1 MRSLE
6 DGHEHRP
13 TDDAL
18 RVEAV
23 ELLGRHRARL
33 PALAA
38 SPPFVRGEIT
48 KDAGGYLENETT
60 AHNDAHDVERYTAKD
75 GRVVARDRET
85 VIVQR

>member
-1 MRSLE
+1 M
-6 DGHEHRP
+6 
-13 TDDAL
+13 
-18 RVEAV
+18 
-23 ELLGRHRARL
+23 
-33 PALAA
+33 
-38 SPPFVRGEIT
+38 RGEIT